1 VIINLNLFSSQ
12 AKTERDGE
20 KTSRNCL
27 SNNTEEGNVVTGD
40 VMSEEKRQCNESDLI
55 KTDVASRVQEQANL
69 NEVTSSNGGTCSD
82 IITQEDKSK
91 CSRLE
96 LLLNASQLISELYP
110 LPGNEEC
117 CNFVFTQNKY
127 DPVTD
132 QSPMFSIDCE
142 WCICV
147 DGKYFLFNIRVIM
160 PSFPTF
166 VSHTSLE
173 FSCF

>member
-1 VIINLNLFSSQ
+1 MKLYFQVIINLNLFSSQ
-12 AKTERDGE
+12 ARTERDGE
-20 KTSRNCL
+20 KTSRNW
-27 SNNTEEGNVVTGD
+27 NNTEEGNVVTGD

-55 KTDVASRVQEQANL
+55 KIDVASTVQEQANSH
-69 NEVTSSNGGTCSD
+69 EVTSSNGGTCLD

-147 DGKYFLFNIRVIM
+147 DGKYFLLNII
-160 PSFPTF
+160 
-166 VSHTSLE
+166 E
-173 FSCF
+173 